1 LLGLGAALVLVLIAV
16 SAIVLSRASRTPGQP
31 FPRLAAASAPAGWPH
46 LVLPDAT
53 AVGPKAVGP
62 KAVGPK
68 AVGPKAVLSYPPSL
82 SQVHGDAGSVTAA
95 QFNAEGGYLL
105 YLNATPKQGAENLPH
120 WAAFRLRFLRSD
132 DATSAR
138 LDAATRSVRFRG
150 GTGSCVVDDYVTKI
164 GAHHYKELACL
175 VQGHRG
181 ATVIVAAAPA
191 ERWAKAGPLL
201 ERAVAAY
208 QVR

>member
-1 LLGLGAALVLVLIAV
+1 VTFLTGRRSLLGLGAALVLVLIAV
-16 SAIVLSRASRTPGQP
+16 SAIVLSRTSRTPGQP

-46 LVLPDAT
+46 LVLLDGT
-53 AVGPKAVGP
+53 
-62 KAVGPK
+62 
-68 AVGPKAVLSYPPSL
+68 AVLSYPPSL

-95 QFNAEGGYLL
+95 QFNADGGYLL

-175 VQGHRG
+175 VQGQRG
-181 ATVIVAAAPA
+181 ASVIVAAAPA